1 MCCGGSSRWTDF
13 VTPDNLLR
21 AWEHMK
27 ATRRPYSETVGLTGL
42 EAYALDA
49 AVVRWGNAFEAALRT
64 ATAEAKNRNEAENR
78 AGRVLRRWV
87 PSTRQ
92 YR

>member
-1 MCCGGSSRWTDF
+1 M
-13 VTPDNLLR
+13 
-21 AWEHMK
+21 MK
-27 ATRRPYSETVGLTGL
+27 ATGERYSQILGLDGL

-49 AVVRWGNAFEAALRT
+49 AVVRWGSAFSAAIEE
-64 ATAEAKNRNEAENR
+64 ATAEAKTRGEAERR
-78 AGRVLRRWV
+78 ASQTIRRWV